1 MKEIKRGF
9 AAVALFAL
17 LVQTMAAQTSGKTGT
32 INGEVRDA
40 RTGETLI
47 GAYVEVEGGEAKA
60 ISALDGTFSLARVPV
75 GKVDLRV
82 SYLGYVE
89 TLVKDVDCPSEG
101 VVIEMELDEK
111 ELSASTVTGEQ
122 RRNTQASL
130 MRITRETPLIISNIS
145 AQEIGRTQDSNA
157 GEVIR
162 RVPGISLIDDKFVM
176 VRGLSQR
183 YNNVWING
191 GAVPSSEADARAFS
205 FDLIPSS
212 QIDNLTIV
220 KVLSA
225 EYPADYSGGFILI
238 QTRDVPERN
247 AFSISAGGNFN
258 DRSYKDF
265 LSADGRQRELRGG
278 IGASAEGFGGKTVNL
293 LSNGWDN
300 DWSVSKTNP
309 LSDRKLSSS
318 LSRRRDWRGHKVGL
332 NAAVCWSEE
341 FRTLDPMQ
349 NNLYGI
355 YDHKNNCSNY
365 LRRSIDS
372 QYNDNTRFGALLNLI
387 WILPSG
393 ASKYQFKNI
402 LNRIDNRRYTF
413 REGISAQAN
422 EERSAEYF
430 HRSRTTYN
438 GQLSGTYYLESNTLD
453 WCAGVSYADRIA
465 PDRRRYLVN
474 DALESGVFA
483 LTTGND
489 VSREWTDLREGIAS
503 LSVNDKQVFRLAG
516 KDAYVKAGIYGEA
529 RARRYD
535 TRVFIYNWNVYDN
548 TLPSGFR
555 NLDITELLSNPE
567 YFGEDRLH
575 LLEEKRMRNN
585 YRGKNRLGSAY
596 LSTSIPLGR
605 LELLGGVRYEYN
617 DMELISNTRNAELSE
632 SSRHYASGG
641 FFPSATATW
650 RLDDKRNLRLS
661 YGRSVNRPEFREV
674 SSSVYYDFDLASD
687 VQGNSDLRSCYIDNV
702 DLRYEFY
709 PASSETVSIA
719 AFYKHFDS
727 PIEWTYTVTGGT
739 DLVYSYENALSADN
753 FGLEMDLRK
762 NLAFIGLDNFSLS
775 FNGALISSKVHFE
788 EGSREQDRPM
798 QGQSPY
804 LVNGGLFY
812 NSGQLGLDVA
822 LLYNRIGKR
831 IIGVGRTEGSIGGED
846 QARVPDSYEM
856 PRNSLDLT
864 LSKKVGAHLDFKF
877 YFRNLLGE
885 GITYKQFEGEIGQIT
900 RAYNPGRNIGVQ
912 LIYSL

>member
-17 LVQTMAAQTSGKTGT
+17 LVQTMAAQTMAAQTSGKTGT

-40 RTGETLI
+40 RTGEMLI
-47 GAYVEVEGGEAKA
+47 GAYVEVEGGEAKT
-60 ISALDGTFSLARVPV
+60 ISALDGTFSLAGVPV

-238 QTRDVPERN
+238 QTKDVPERN

-293 LSNGWDN
+293 LSIGWDN

-332 NAAVCWSEE
+332 NAAACWSEE

-365 LRRSIDS
+365 LRRSTDS

-393 ASKYQFKNI
+393 ASKYQLKNI
-402 LNRIDNRRYTF
+402 FNRIDNRRYTC

-453 WCAGVSYADRIA
+453 WCAGVSYADRIV

-605 LELLGGVRYEYN
+605 
-617 DMELISNTRNAELSE
+617 
-632 SSRHYASGG
+632 
-641 FFPSATATW
+641 
-650 RLDDKRNLRLS
+650 
-661 YGRSVNRPEFREV
+661 
-674 SSSVYYDFDLASD
+674 
-687 VQGNSDLRSCYIDNV
+687 
-702 DLRYEFY
+702 
-709 PASSETVSIA
+709 
-719 AFYKHFDS
+719 
-727 PIEWTYTVTGGT
+727 
-739 DLVYSYENALSADN
+739 
-753 FGLEMDLRK
+753 
-762 NLAFIGLDNFSLS
+762 
-775 FNGALISSKVHFE
+775 
-788 EGSREQDRPM
+788 
-798 QGQSPY
+798 
-804 LVNGGLFY
+804 
-812 NSGQLGLDVA
+812 
-822 LLYNRIGKR
+822 
-831 IIGVGRTEGSIGGED
+831 
-846 QARVPDSYEM
+846 
-856 PRNSLDLT
+856 
-864 LSKKVGAHLDFKF
+864 
-877 YFRNLLGE
+877 
-885 GITYKQFEGEIGQIT
+885 
-900 RAYNPGRNIGVQ
+900 
-912 LIYSL
+912 